1 MALLTKGEQWW
12 DRGHWVVCAPSDKWW
27 VQWSVWSFPAP
38 FHQLRFRS
46 NCYYTEK
53 PSIPGPGAEMKSNC
67 FNYPRSAQVIN
78 TNTTQVGLRLLNS
91 SELYVRFPTVGK
103 WGKHQHKTKFNCEPV
118 ITPLLGRCWVLIRFR
133 SDGLERSGG
142 ILSSFTIH
150 PYLAFHSIW
159 HSRIIGDEQNPNENP
174 FQPLQEQKANVRIKE
189 KQARRQVGH
198 GDHRSLETA
207 FLVIKSLSA
216 PRGWDPLKWGS
227 RVITEPGASAGGES
241 SQASQGNSAM
251 QVLPKGSWPQETPSA
266 QLSTKAQH
274 QRHSFG
280 FPRYTQERV
289 GENTKLLN
297 FPLQPPTPFHH
308 RYHRC

>member
-53 PSIPGPGAEMKSNC
+53 PSSPGPGAEMKSNC

-91 SELYVRFPTVGK
+91 SVLYVGFPAVGT
-103 WGKHQHKTKFNCEPV
+103 WGKHQRKTKFNCEPV
-118 ITPLLGRCWVLIRFR
+118 IAPLLGRCWVLIRFR

-159 HSRIIGDEQNPNENP
+159 HSRIIRDEENPNENP
-174 FQPLQEQKANVRIKE
+174 F
-189 KQARRQVGH
+189 
-198 GDHRSLETA
+198 
-207 FLVIKSLSA
+207 
-216 PRGWDPLKWGS
+216 
-227 RVITEPGASAGGES
+227 
-241 SQASQGNSAM
+241 
-251 QVLPKGSWPQETPSA
+251 
-266 QLSTKAQH
+266 
-274 QRHSFG
+274 
-280 FPRYTQERV
+280 
-289 GENTKLLN
+289 
-297 FPLQPPTPFHH
+297 
-308 RYHRC
+308 